1 MYPLI
6 NYPAIYTLSCS
17 PDPEITSET
26 VIDQLVKTICLKLVL
41 RSGERYIEF
50 RRQIKIN
57 SFSLGIEVQDR
68 TPSVF
73 LTNPNTNTQALL
85 YYVIL
90 LGEVGFSSTLKE
102 IGNNI
107 IVEKLRH
114 SGNFN
119 MVATGL

>member
-41 RSGERYIEF
+41 RSVEQYIEF

-68 TPSVF
+68 TPK
-73 LTNPNTNTQALL
+73 

-107 IVEKLRH
+107 IVEKLQH